1 MKKFRLY
8 AGCCISNVGINTE
21 GHINQNQILFS
32 ASKTHTHTHTHTHTY
47 TPSRHSFILDKA
59 VNIRKI
65 PWYHELKVLWTETE
79 KKLKGKQC

>member
-1 MKKFRLY
+1 MLDVAYLMLALTQKDILTKTKFYSVLR
-8 AGCCISNVGINTE
+8 
-21 GHINQNQILFS
+21 
-32 ASKTHTHTHTHTHTY
+32 KHTHTHTHTHTY